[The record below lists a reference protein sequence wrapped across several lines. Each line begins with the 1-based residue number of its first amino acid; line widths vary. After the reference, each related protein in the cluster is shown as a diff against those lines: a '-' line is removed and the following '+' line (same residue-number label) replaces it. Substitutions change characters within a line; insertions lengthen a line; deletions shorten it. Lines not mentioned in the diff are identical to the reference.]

1 MSQKYKDADA
11 IPNDVLC
18 NRLEELSNTVTQGR
32 DAINMEFRMRVP
44 AELDRDPDLVL
55 TIAAKRIRQL
65 ADALEIA
72 ENASGVVP

>member
-44 AELDRDPDLVL
+44 AELDRNPDLVL